1 MVFKSVLQNI
11 ISSEAS
17 YIYVMKMHIDKL
29 VKAVDVIDFSNEK
42 QITEHLIDKGLEIA
56 DEVFISSKQD
66 IVINYSNKQSILEL
80 EPQIVDSQVKKIL
93 NKCWDGLKIEHF
105 ELEYFIKHIGTI
117 EGKRAFILLLN
128 EKRKLGEFTLPIEG
142 FAGLG
147 ELFNHVLDS
156 LNAEKNFAVARQCII
171 LSQTFFTKDKQYV
184 QSLIISHP
192 LWNSNQFW
200 KDIIEDSII
209 NEINALIECE
219 NDISDYDIL
228 EGRNKSVIIAALV
241 SYIDIMVSFNKDKK
255 LIIDI
260 AESCKQKYTITDDE
274 LPLHFILNISNS

>member
-1 MVFKSVLQNI
+1 M
-11 ISSEAS
+11 
-17 YIYVMKMHIDKL
+17 
-29 VKAVDVIDFSNEK
+29 
-42 QITEHLIDKGLEIA
+42 
-56 DEVFISSKQD
+56 
-66 IVINYSNKQSILEL
+66 
-80 EPQIVDSQVKKIL
+80 
-93 NKCWDGLKIEHF
+93 
-105 ELEYFIKHIGTI
+105 
-117 EGKRAFILLLN
+117 
-128 EKRKLGEFTLPIEG
+128 PIEG